1 MFDFLYYK
9 AKHHNTISTATL
21 AEANSLN
28 ICTYEEADIFWM
40 QLKKELKTVIQ
51 TVDSNKLTIALGK
64 FELMTQK
71 I

>member
-1 MFDFLYYK
+1 M
-9 AKHHNTISTATL
+9 STTTL